1 MINTPDIISLLC
13 CRRKLHSRDEVCPVR
28 IQTLLNKVHPLK
40 SFVYAT
46 CRLEE
51 RKDRSVL
58 VATIKPRKN
67 GKVICSGCAKPRR
80 LYDHRGE
87 RRFDFVPLWNIPVY
101 FEYHMRRVDC
111 PKCGVKIEWV
121 PWADGKSQTTK
132 SFQLFLAQWARKL
145 SWKETA
151 TSFGSSWDTVYRS
164 VKVVV
169 DFGLAHRNLDGIEA
183 IGVDEVQHGKGHKY
197 ITVVY
202 QLDAGVRRLIYVGK
216 SRTTKTLLRFFF
228 EFGKERTA
236 ALKFICSDMW
246 KPYLKVIAKKAPQ
259 ALNILDRF
267 HIVSHLTKAVNQVRI
282 DEVKRLKDEGY
293 DEAVLRHTKYC
304 FLKNP
309 ENLTPKQEAKL
320 DDVLS
325 YDLKSV
331 RAYLLKESFQLFWNY
346 DSPYWAEWYLEKWC
360 KRAMYSR
367 LEPIKK
373 FVKTIRS
380 HQPLIMNWFKAKK
393 AYSSGIVEG
402 MNRNVNLVTRKA
414 FGFRSYE
421 VLKIALFHTMGGLP
435 EPESTHRFC
444 G

>member
-1 MINTPDIISLLC
+1 MQIKI
-13 CRRKLHSRDEVCPVR
+13 
-28 IQTLLNKVHPLK
+28 LLNKVHPLK
-40 SFVYAT
+40 SFVYET
-46 CRLEE
+46 IYLEE
-51 RKDRSVL
+51 KKSGKVL
-58 VATIKPRKN
+58 VVVVRPRKN
-67 GKVICSGCAKPRR
+67 GKVRCSICGKVCKT
-80 LYDHRGE
+80 YDHLE
-87 RRFDFVPLWNIPVY
+87 TRRFDFVPLWNIPI
-101 FEYHMRRVDC
+101 FLEYRMRRVDC
-111 PKCGVKIEWV
+111 PDCGVRVEQI
-121 PWADGKSQTTK
+121 PWAEGKSHTTK
-132 SFQLFLAQWARKL
+132 AFQLFLAQWARKL

-151 TSFGSSWDTVYRS
+151 QSFNSSWDTVYRA
-164 VKVVV
+164 VKMVVAY
-169 DFGLAHRNLDGIEA
+169 GLEHRNLDGIEA
-183 IGVDEVQHGKGHKY
+183 IGVDEIQYGKGHKY
-197 ITVVY
+197 LTVVY
-202 QLDAGVRRLIYVGK
+202 QLDAGMRRLLFVGRK
-216 SRTTKTLLRFFF
+216 RTKKTLLRIFHD
-228 EFGKERTA
+228 FGKEHCA
-236 ALKFICSDMW
+236 ALKFVCSDMW
-246 KPYLKVIAKKAPQ
+246 KPYLTVIAKKAPQ

-267 HIVSHLTKAVNQVRI
+267 HIVSHLNKAVNQVRV

-293 DEAVLRHTKYC
+293 DEQVLRHTKYC

-309 ENLTPKQEAKL
+309 ENLTPKQQAKL

-346 DSPYWAEWYLEKWC
+346 DSPHWAEWYLEKWC
-360 KRAMYSR
+360 KRAMRSR

-373 FVKTIRS
+373 FVKTIRA

-414 FGFRSYE
+414 FGFKSYE